1 MCTQYMCCINKE
13 RKQLNTVLQG
23 EKIKVK
29 HIGVRNTKIEQ
40 NLDFCSWDIHLIIAS
55 EPQQSTHVS
64 ETGALAQPQACCAEG
79 GAKASCGGYV
89 RLKNIVS
96 VHLQLGE
103 FKWSVLGEKEV
114 YMWEGVSLLLSLYT
128 TGVKYSILSNECSD
142 IKEKVSVWLHLFL
155 ACSKSVDVL
164 SPSNSSV
171 MCICLGT
178 EKYWCLEK

>member
-1 MCTQYMCCINKE
+1 M
-13 RKQLNTVLQG
+13 
-23 EKIKVK
+23 
-29 HIGVRNTKIEQ
+29 
-40 NLDFCSWDIHLIIAS
+40 F
-55 EPQQSTHVS
+55 
-64 ETGALAQPQACCAEG
+64 QPQACCAEG

-96 VHLQLGE
+96 VHLQLGG

-114 YMWEGVSLLLSLYT
+114 YVWEGVSLLLSLYT

-155 ACSKSVDVL
+155 TRSKSVDVL